1 MEVEN
6 RSIDLPATMESKS
19 DVSVQVSENAVV
31 EDGNVREHSL
41 GENIPDGIRMNTGSY
56 RKRKAKKQ
64 IGAEVSVEDLRGQ

>member
-6 RSIDLPATMESKS
+6 KSIDTPIPIESTS
-19 DVSVQVSENAVV
+19 EVSAQISENVVV
-31 EDGNVREHSL
+31 EDGNVKEHSF